1 MDTLCLPPYW
11 ETPRDSNL
19 TIDLIHA
26 QRSERRAETR
36 LIKKRLKRVKIEL
49 ELYSHMEQQTDH
61 RLHNVDNSVGITRGG
76 LRACGMFPIVGRT
89 SDDEDS
95 NPESDVEPS

>member
-26 QRSERRAETR
+26 QRSERRAEAR
-36 LIKKRLKRVKIEL
+36 VIKKRLKRVEIEQ
-49 ELYSHMEQQTDH
+49 ELYGHME
-61 RLHNVDNSVGITRGG
+61 
-76 LRACGMFPIVGRT
+76 
-89 SDDEDS
+89 
-95 NPESDVEPS
+95 